1 MRWRRWC
8 LSCVISLLARVD
20 AVTGNTPPEVE
31 LQRIRDE
38 IDVIDRHI
46 QDLLNRRAACAQQV
60 ADVKRAELLSNG
72 GSAEAARQMSF
83 YRPEREAQVLRAVME
98 RNTGP
103 LPAAEVAHL
112 FREIMSACLALEQ
125 PVRVAFLGPE
135 GTFSQAAALKHFGH
149 AVVGSPLPGISDVFS
164 AVDAGDA
171 DYGVVPVENSTEGMV
186 AHTLDNFIRS
196 QLKICGEVELPVRLH
211 LLVSTSG
218 DRSRIR
224 RICAHQQA
232 LAQCREWLDK
242 HWPGIERTAVSS
254 NGEAAR
260 LAAQDPSVAA
270 VAGDLAREG
279 HGLQSLASNI
289 QDYPDN
295 TTRFLVIG
303 REGARPSGHDK
314 TSIIV
319 STHNRPGALFRV
331 LEPFQR
337 EQLMLTRID
346 TRPSRTETWTYLFF
360 IEFEGHQDEPRIAAV
375 LDEIRGQ
382 TVMVKILGSYPQAVI

>member
-1 MRWRRWC
+1 M
-8 LSCVISLLARVD
+8 
-20 AVTGNTPPEVE
+20 TGNAPPETE
-31 LQRIRDE
+31 LQRIRDD
-38 IDVIDRHI
+38 IDVIDRQI

-60 ADVKRAELLSNG
+60 AQVKRAELLANG
-72 GSAEAARQMSF
+72 GSAEAAGQMSF
-83 YRPEREAQVLRAVME
+83 YRPEREAQVLRAVMA
-98 RNTGP
+98 RNAGP
-103 LPAAEVAHL
+103 LPAAEVAHV
-112 FREIMSACLALEQ
+112 FREILSACLALEQ

-135 GTFSQAAALKHFGH
+135 GTFSQAAALKHFGY
-149 AVVGSPLPGISDVFS
+149 AVIGSPLPGISDVFS

-186 AHTLDNFIRS
+186 THTLDNFIRS
-196 QLKICGEVELPVRLH
+196 HLKICGEVELPVRLH
-211 LLVSTSG
+211 LLAATSS
-218 DRSRIR
+218 DRSLIR

-232 LAQCREWLDK
+232 LAQCRGWLDK
-242 HWPGIERTAVSS
+242 HWPGIEQSPVSS

-260 LAAQDPSVAA
+260 LAAQDPAVAA
-270 VAGDLAREG
+270 VAGDLAREE

-303 REGARPSGHDK
+303 REGAPPSGHDK

-360 IEFEGHQDEPRIAAV
+360 IDFEAHQDEPRVAAV
-375 LDEIRGQ
+375 LEEIRGQ

>member
-1 MRWRRWC
+1 MTANG
-8 LSCVISLLARVD
+8 S
-20 AVTGNTPPEVE
+20 PEAA
-31 LQRIRDE
+31 LHRIRAD
-38 IDVIDRHI
+38 IDAIDRQI
-46 QDLLNRRAACAQQV
+46 QDLLNRRAVCAQQV
-60 ADVKRAELLSNG
+60 AEVKRAELT
-72 GSAEAARQMSF
+72 AAAGATGELSF

-98 RNTGP
+98 RNPGP
-103 LPAAEVAHL
+103 LPAAEVAHI

-149 AVVGSPLPGISDVFS
+149 AVVGRPLPGIGDVFA
-164 AVDAGDA
+164 AVDAGDT

-186 AHTLDNFIRS
+186 THTLDNFIRS

-211 LLVSTSG
+211 LLASPAS
-218 DRSRIR
+218 DPAAIR

-232 LAQCREWLDK
+232 LAQCRGWLDK
-242 HWPGIERTAVSS
+242 HWHGVEQAAVSS

-260 LAAQDPSVAA
+260 LAAQDPTTAA
-270 VAGDLAREG
+270 VAGDMAREG

-303 REGARPSGHDK
+303 REGAKPSGRDK

-375 LDEIRGQ
+375 LEEIRAQ

>member
-1 MRWRRWC
+1 MT
-8 LSCVISLLARVD
+8 AD
-20 AVTGNTPPEVE
+20 ASPEAE
-31 LQRIRDE
+31 LQRIRAE
-38 IDVIDRHI
+38 IDAVDREI
-46 QDLLNRRAACAQQV
+46 QALLNRRARCAQQV
-60 ADVKRAELLSNG
+60 AEVKRAELLAAG
-72 GSAEAARQMSF
+72 TASAPVSF

-103 LPAAEVAHL
+103 LPAAGVAHV
-112 FREIMSACLALEQ
+112 FREIMSVCLALEH

-135 GTFSQAAALKHFGH
+135 GTFSQAAVLKHFGH
-149 AVVGSPLPGISDVFS
+149 AVVGNPLPGIADVFA
-164 AVDAGDA
+164 AVDAAEA

-196 QLKICGEVELPVRLH
+196 HLKICGEVELPVRLH
-211 LLVSTSG
+211 LLASPSA
-218 DRSRIR
+218 DRLAIR

-232 LAQCREWLDK
+232 LAQCRAWLDR
-242 HWPGIERTAVSS
+242 HFPGIEQSAVSS

-260 LAAQDPSVAA
+260 MAAADPSIAA
-270 VAGDLAREG
+270 VAGDIAREG
-279 HGLQSLASNI
+279 HGLQSLAGNI

-303 REGARPSGHDK
+303 REGARPSGRDK

-331 LEPFQR
+331 LQPFER

-360 IEFEGHQDEPRIAAV
+360 IEFEGHQEEPRIAAV
-375 LDEIRGQ
+375 LEEIRAHA
-382 TVMVKILGSYPQAVI
+382 VMVKILGSYPQAVI